1 MGYIVQ
7 SYIVIFIETICCI
20 IFCEIFGS
28 NTELKRKNVWLSRW
42 RIIFYLSVT
51 TCVTVIALEKHMVAK
66 QVSIIILSASFI
78 YFYRNWELKKCI
90 VLSIAFQ
97 SLSLIADFITI
108 LVKKSLLANEI
119 RESDLENFI
128 IIAISKLILF
138 LIILFISK
146 MSCRSNVLHIKEN
159 EWVIFFGMSF
169 FSILILLAIAK
180 NAEFVTNQKLEQLF
194 WILAIGLV
202 WMNITMFYFIQ
213 NLGKRGYLL
222 KEKALLEA
230 DKKNQLHLYETI
242 QNQMQEQRKIS
253 HEYKNQLMC
262 IQALC
267 VTKKYDE
274 LIKYLEQISEAVL
287 HDLDYIDTNHVLANA
302 VLNVKYQEAMKN
314 NILFICKI
322 NDLSGLTIDSTELVV
337 LLSNL
342 LNNAIE
348 ACKKCSGIRKLTLK
362 CVYEQGDFILS
373 VKNSYD
379 GTLKLVGG
387 TLYTTKKSN
396 WEGHGIGLKNVI
408 KIVEKNKG
416 NYAMDYTDTEFNIS
430 IVIPQGHIW

>member
-1 MGYIVQ
+1 M
-7 SYIVIFIETICCI
+7 
-20 IFCEIFGS
+20 
-28 NTELKRKNVWLSRW
+28 
-42 RIIFYLSVT
+42 
-51 TCVTVIALEKHMVAK
+51 
-66 QVSIIILSASFI
+66 
-78 YFYRNWELKKCI
+78 
-90 VLSIAFQ
+90 LSIAFQ
-97 SLSLIADFITI
+97 SLLLIADFITI

-267 VTKKYDE
+267 VTKNMMS
-274 LIKYLEQISEAVL
+274 L
-287 HDLDYIDTNHVLANA
+287 
-302 VLNVKYQEAMKN
+302 
-314 NILFICKI
+314 
-322 NDLSGLTIDSTELVV
+322 
-337 LLSNL
+337 
-342 LNNAIE
+342 
-348 ACKKCSGIRKLTLK
+348 
-362 CVYEQGDFILS
+362 
-373 VKNSYD
+373 
-379 GTLKLVGG
+379 
-387 TLYTTKKSN
+387 
-396 WEGHGIGLKNVI
+396 
-408 KIVEKNKG
+408 
-416 NYAMDYTDTEFNIS
+416 
-430 IVIPQGHIW
+430 

>member
-97 SLSLIADFITI
+97 SL
-108 LVKKSLLANEI
+108 
-119 RESDLENFI
+119 
-128 IIAISKLILF
+128 

-302 VLNVKYQEAMKN
+302 VINVKYQEAMKN